1 MAQRCAGWT
10 GRERQRWL
18 VELFERPFGAVLVV
32 QQRRLTM
39 TSKFLVEIRA
49 SDRSWFAAVEAPMSA
64 DAADR
69 LIAKLRDQGFEARA
83 RLTD

>member
-1 MAQRCAGWT
+1 
-10 GRERQRWL
+10 
-18 VELFERPFGAVLVV
+18 
-32 QQRRLTM
+32 M

-49 SDRSWFAAVEAPMSA
+49 SDRSWFAAHADEEAPMSA
-64 DAADR
+64 EAADR

>member
-1 MAQRCAGWT
+1 
-10 GRERQRWL
+10 
-18 VELFERPFGAVLVV
+18 
-32 QQRRLTM
+32 M

-64 DAADR
+64 EAADR